1 MRTTLLVFLFLAGV
15 VSHTVAQITLTAAGY
30 PSVLT
35 GTDSLRI
42 TTYGSPIPMLLPA
55 TGATWDMT
63 TLADSTPVFFANR
76 VAVPVYQY
84 ADSNQYRM
92 GTYGYQGNAPASVT
106 SLGVYEYGVYAKY
119 MHYNLFTIT
128 SGPFDTFFIPSQ
140 NTMYTAPLVKIAFPA
155 AHSSSWQSVYQHEVA
170 FELSV
175 GAYSL
180 LHEPGFRRR
189 YTQRKDTV
197 TGWGQMRVKNAAG
210 SPSAYFDVLQVQTT
224 TYTTDSF
231 YMSGSVAPSH
241 IVTLLSFTQ
250 GKQDTTY
257 IQRYYRAGE
266 VTPLAEVVYKDAAF
280 TQPVNATTHIQRLQ
294 PVSTTILPANNRFSL
309 YPNPATAG
317 LLHILLPAATGIY
330 AYSITDVCGRMV
342 YSGILP
348 QGCSDCA
355 ITLPHQLGSG
365 SYYMHVLQ
373 NGVFIGSSP
382 FTVLE

>member
-1 MRTTLLVFLFLAGV
+1 MRTTLLVFLFLVGV
-15 VSHTVAQITLTAAGY
+15 VSHTLAQITLTAAGY
-30 PSVLT
+30 PAILT
-35 GTDSLRI
+35 GSDSLRI
-42 TTYGSPIPMLLPA
+42 TTHSSPFPMLLPA
-55 TGATWDMT
+55 TAATWDMN
-63 TLADSTPVFFANR
+63 TLTDTIPVFFASR
-76 VAVPVYQY
+76 VPVPVYQY

-92 GTYGYQGNAPASVT
+92 GTFGYQGNAPASVT
-106 SLGVYEYGVYAKY
+106 SLGVYEYGVNTKNAIF
-119 MHYNLFTIT
+119 NLFSIT
-128 SGPFDTFFIPSQ
+128 GVSSDTFFIPTQ

-155 AHSSSWQSVYQHEVA
+155 AHSSSWQSVYQHEVG

-197 TGWGQMRVKNAAG
+197 TGWGQMRVKNADG
-210 SPSAYFDVLQVQTT
+210 SPSAFFDVLQVQTT

-280 TQPVNATTHIQRLQ
+280 TQPAKATTHIQRLQ
-294 PVSTTILPANNRFSL
+294 PVATISVPVNKHFSL
-309 YPNPATAG
+309 YPNPVTSG
-317 LLHILLPAATGIY
+317 ILRIVLPSATGIY
-330 AYSITDVCGRMV
+330 AYSVSDVTGHMV
-342 YSGILP
+342 HSGILP
-348 QGCSDCA
+348 NGNTDCTL
-355 ITLPHQLGSG
+355 TLPHHMASG
-365 SYYMHVLQ
+365 SYYMHILQ
-373 NGVFIGSSP
+373 NGMPICTSA
-382 FTVLE
+382 FTVSE